1 MLDFPAHDA
10 QVVMKSFVSRTART
24 REPRA
29 YRGLL
34 VKARC
39 VCLDTKKRDQIFVSL
54 DAKRTRSFECPP
66 QPGRKHRIVGEL
78 RLLLAQIGTHAFDKP
93 FGVNIGERRNLLC
106 RQFKHAD
113 AAFSVRR

>member
-54 DAKRTRSFECPP
+54 DAKRARSFECPP
-66 QPGRKHRIVGEL
+66 QPGRKRRIVGEL

-93 FGVNIGERRNLLC
+93 FGVNIG
-106 RQFKHAD
+106 
-113 AAFSVRR
+113 

>member
-10 QVVMKSFVSRTART
+10 QVVMKAFVSRTART

-29 YRGLL
+29 YRRLL
-34 VKARC
+34 VKAGRIR
-39 VCLDTKKRDQIFVSL
+39 LDTKERGQIFIAL
-54 DAKRTRSFECPP
+54 DAKRTRCFECPP
-66 QPGRKHRIVGEL
+66 QPGRKRRIVGEL

-113 AAFSVRR
+113 APFSVRR